1 MKTKTVAISLMLTF
15 TTCALFAQTDTIPK
29 KDTIPNKK
37 DTIHKTDGTGFL
49 NRNVKENSTV
59 KSIANYEKGLA
70 DPMYRQTAFA
80 TLPGIEDYR
89 ITSSKK

>member
-37 DTIHKTDGTGFL
+37 DTIHKTDGTASL

-70 DPMYRQTAFA
+70 DPMYRQTVFA
-80 TLPGIEDYR
+80 TLPGLEDYR
-89 ITSSKK
+89 TTSSKK